1 MVGRVTTVV
10 AETISIHAF
19 IVKDAMEA
27 VCVDVDFVNSI
38 LILLPTDPPRSTLTL
53 LFTGLDSVVLT
64 SASDLSNNVTL
75 TPDTLVVSKVKMETA
90 AA

>member
-10 AETISIHAF
+10 DDTISIHAF

-38 LILLPTDPPRSTLTL
+38 LIL
-53 LFTGLDSVVLT
+53 
-64 SASDLSNNVTL
+64 
-75 TPDTLVVSKVKMETA
+75 
-90 AA
+90 